1 MNGDLS
7 LEQLYERYLDNRLSE
22 EELADFLLRLHHPE
36 NEERAAQLMD
46 QTWEKMF
53 TLKEGEAR
61 VVPFWKGDFFRIAAA
76 AVVVLTIGMVAYF
89 TFFNQAEK
97 AEKAGVASQQERFKN
112 DLHPGTNHA
121 ELILADGSKVNLDSA
136 HKGSLAMEG
145 TVEVTRLE
153 NGQIVYEA
161 PLRQAQGDIRYN
173 TIRNP
178 RGSKVVSLTLSDG
191 SKVWLDAAS
200 SITYPAAFTGRER
213 KVEITGQAY
222 FEVATDPLPTSP
234 EGGGKRAFVV
244 SKGDLEVAVLGT
256 HFNVMAFDDEED
268 IQVTLLEGVVKVS
281 RLTTHDSRLLKPGQQ
296 AVLTHDSR
304 LTTQDAVDLD
314 QTMAWKNGIFQ
325 FRDMTIEALMKQVA
339 RWYDVEVIFED
350 RPTEHFISTI
360 PRDVPASQVFKI
372 LETTGRV
379 HFRIEGKKVVV
390 MK

>member
-1 MNGDLS
+1 MNGNLS

-61 VVPFWKGDFFRIAAA
+61 VVPFWKSGFFRMAAA

-89 TFFNQAEK
+89 SFFNEAEK
-97 AEKAGVASQQERFKN
+97 TEKAGVASQQERFKN
-112 DLHPGTNHA
+112 DLQPGTNHA
-121 ELILADGSKVNLDSA
+121 ELILADGSTVNLDSA
-136 HKGSLAMEG
+136 QKGSLAREG
-145 TVEVTRLE
+145 RVEITRLE
-153 NGQIVYEA
+153 NGQIVYDA
-161 PLRQAQGDIRYN
+161 PAKANEVLYH

-178 RGSKVVSLTLSDG
+178 RGSKVLSLTLSDG
-191 SKVWLDAAS
+191 SRVWLDAAS
-200 SITYPAAFTGRER
+200 SITYPAAFIGKER

-222 FEVATDPLPTSP
+222 FEVAPLSP
-234 EGGGKRAFVV
+234 KGGQKMPFIVKK
-244 SKGDLEVAVLGT
+244 SDMEVTVLGT
-256 HFNVMAFDDEED
+256 HFNVKAFDDEED
-268 IQVTLLEGVVKVS
+268 IQVTLLEGSVAVS
-281 RLTTHDSRLLKPGQQ
+281 RESGIGSRERVVIKPGQQ
-296 AVLTHDSR
+296 AQTKLSGELSVVS
-304 LTTQDAVDLD
+304 DADVDGV
-314 QTMAWKNGIFQ
+314 MAWKNGIFQ

-339 RWYDVEVIFED
+339 RWYDVEVIYED
-350 RPTEHFISTI
+350 RPTEHFVSTI